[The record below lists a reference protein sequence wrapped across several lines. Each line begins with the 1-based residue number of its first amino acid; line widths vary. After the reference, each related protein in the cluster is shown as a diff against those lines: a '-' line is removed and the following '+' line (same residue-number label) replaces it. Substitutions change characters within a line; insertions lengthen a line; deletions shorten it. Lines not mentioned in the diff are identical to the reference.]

1 MLALA
6 RSSSFRRKGSAV
18 RWTVLSWFV
27 LVSVAGAGDSPQFR
41 GPGGEGHSSEKNLPL
56 KWSETENVRWKAEIE
71 GLGWSTPSIAGSQV
85 WITTA
90 TDEGKSLRVV
100 CLDKNSGTVVHDVEV
115 FHRDE
120 PGKIHSKNSYASPSV
135 LVDGD
140 LVYVHFGKLGTAC
153 LDRHAKVIWTTEFTY
168 NHRHGPAGSPIIVG
182 DLLILSC
189 DGGDTQF
196 VTALN
201 KQTGKEVWKTSRD
214 GAMAYSTPLLIE
226 VDGKPQVVSTGGE
239 WAMGYEPQTGKE
251 IWRFRYPKG
260 YSNVPRPVF
269 GQGLVFLCSG
279 YDDPALYAVKPNGSG
294 DVTDSHLVWKLDR
307 GAPLNPSPLLIGEE
321 LYVVSDDGIASCLNA
336 KTGELHWK
344 KRVGGNFSASLLHA
358 EGRIY
363 MLDENGKTYVFAP
376 TKEEYR
382 ELAVN
387 ELQGRSLA
395 SIAAADGALFLRTDK
410 AVYRLQNGK

>member
-1 MLALA
+1 MRILPL
-6 RSSSFRRKGSAV
+6 
-18 RWTVLSWFV
+18 LFV
-27 LVSVAGAGDSPQFR
+27 LLASVAFAGDSPQFR

-71 GLGWSTPSIAGSQV
+71 GLGWSTPSVAGSQV

-135 LVDGD
+135 LIDGER
-140 LVYVHFGKLGTAC
+140 VYVHFGKLGTAC
-153 LDRHAKVIWTTEFTY
+153 LDRDAKTIWTTEFTY
-168 NHRHGPAGSPIIVG
+168 NHRHGPAGSPIVVG

-201 KQTGKEVWKTSRD
+201 KQTGQEVWKTTRE

-226 VDGKPQVVSTGGE
+226 VEGKPQVVSTGGE

-251 IWRFRYPKG
+251 LWRFRYPKG

-279 YDDPALYAVKPNGSG
+279 YDDPGLYAVQPNGSG
-294 DVTDSHLVWKLDR
+294 DVTDSHLVWKMDR

-376 TKEEYR
+376 TKEEYH

-387 ELQGRSLA
+387 EVPGRSLA
-395 SIAAADGALFLRTDK
+395 SIAAADSALFLRTDK
-410 AVYRLQNGK
+410 AVYRLQVGN